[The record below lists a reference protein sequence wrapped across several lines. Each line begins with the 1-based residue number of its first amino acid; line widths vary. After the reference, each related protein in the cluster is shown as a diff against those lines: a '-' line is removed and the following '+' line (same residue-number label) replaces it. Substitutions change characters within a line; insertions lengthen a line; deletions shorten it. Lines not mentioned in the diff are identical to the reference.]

1 MEHDPDESTR
11 ARREPKA
18 NEASLPVGH
27 MSRPKVVIEPSR
39 GLFHF
44 DFRALWEYRE
54 LLYFLVWRDIRVRY
68 KQTAI
73 GAAWAILQPFLTM
86 LIFVVIFG
94 VFAKFPS
101 DGIPYPIFAYTAI
114 VLWFCFSQAATNA
127 AQSLVADAALL
138 KKVYFPRLLIPL
150 AAVIRPVVD
159 FTVSLVILFGM
170 MAWYRIIPTWTML
183 AIPLF
188 VLFAV
193 ITALAVGL
201 WLSALNV
208 RYRDVGHTFPFLIQV
223 WMFASPVVYSISL
236 IPEKWRFLY
245 SLNPLVGV
253 IEGFRWAVLGT
264 QTPPLGA
271 IAASSAIVLVAL
283 AGGLVF
289 FKRMERNFADI
300 A

>member
-1 MEHDPDESTR
+1 MTESPPAQTKTHASAVVR
-11 ARREPKA
+11 AH
-18 NEASLPVGH
+18 NGSLA
-27 MSRPKVVIEPSR
+27 RPTVVIEPSR

-44 DFRALWEYRE
+44 DFRSLWAYRE

-68 KQTAI
+68 KQTLI

-101 DGIPYPIFAYTAI
+101 DGLPYPIFAYTAI
-114 VLWFCFSQAATNA
+114 LVWFCFSQAATNA
-127 AQSLVADAALL
+127 AQSLVADATLL

-159 FTVSLVILFGM
+159 FAVSFVLLLGM
-170 MAWYRIIPTWTML
+170 MAWYGIVPQWTML

-188 VLFAV
+188 LLLAVL
-193 ITALAVGL
+193 TALAVGL

-208 RYRDVGHTFPFLIQV
+208 RYRDVGHTFPFVIQV
-223 WMFASPVVYSISL
+223 WMFASPVAYSISL
-236 IPEKWRFLY
+236 VPEQWRFLY

-253 IEGFRWAVLGT
+253 IEGFRWAALGT
-264 QTPPLGA
+264 PTPPISA
-271 IAASSAIVLVAL
+271 IAVSAAVVLAVLAS
-283 AGGLVF
+283 GLVF
-289 FKRMERNFADI
+289 FKRMERTFADI